1 MARAISKDFL
11 DDLLTGELK
20 PLLDMVHIDDTLDL
34 ELRGKCINIYYR
46 GGSLF
51 RITEKV
57 SRTYEIFFDLNYCK
71 TEAWGKT
78 GITVICNPTIEQAVK
93 DIPYYK
99 QAMDIYLGKSHKYE
113 REFQQVLVRENNC
126 HGIISRSTDYYIIY
140 IEYADSNENRKSRF
154 DIVALKWESKSS
166 ARRNPEKCSIALM
179 ELKYGD
185 GALNNESGIKE
196 HLNDLK
202 SFMSIEKEK
211 LDDFKKDI
219 ETVFKQKCQLGLV
232 DGLQEKQYE
241 VSINF
246 ENPEVIFLFADHDPD
261 SSVLVKELTDI
272 NYNDYKDV
280 FDIYIAEAS
289 YIGYGL
295 YAPRMKEL
303 SIFQRENSCIYNR

>member
-126 HGIISRSTDYYIIY
+126 HGIISRSTDYYIID

-202 SFMSIEKEK
+202 GFMSIEKEK

-241 VSINF
+241 VSISF

>member
-1 MARAISKDFL
+1 MARAISQDFL
-11 DDLLTGELK
+11 DDLKTGKLSS
-20 PLLDMVHIDDTLDL
+20 LLERVLADDTLDL

-126 HGIISRSTDYYIIY
+126 HGIISRSTDYYIID

-241 VSINF
+241 VSISF

>member
-51 RITEKV
+51 RIKEKG
-57 SRTYEIFFDLNYCK
+57 SGTYEICFDSNYCN
-71 TEAWGKT
+71 TEAWRNT
-78 GITVICNPTIEQAVK
+78 GSKVESKPTIEQAVK

-99 QAMDIYLGKSHKYE
+99 QAMDMWFHNHPKYE
-113 REFQQVLVRENNC
+113 REFQQLLVRENNNQ
-126 HGIISRSTDYYIIY
+126 GDISKSTDYYIID

-166 ARRNPEKCSIALM
+166 ARKNPEKCSIALM

-202 SFMSIEKEK
+202 SFMSMEKGE

-241 VSINF
+241 VSISF

>member
-1 MARAISKDFL
+1 MARAISEVFL

-51 RITEKV
+51 RITEKG
-57 SRTYEIFFDLNYCK
+57 SGTYEICFDSNYCN
-71 TEAWGKT
+71 TEAWRNT
-78 GITVICNPTIEQAVK
+78 GIIVICNPTIQQAVK
-93 DIPYYK
+93 NIPYYK
-99 QAMDIYLGKSHKYE
+99 QAMDMWLHKNPKYE
-113 REFQQVLVRENNC
+113 RECQQLLVRENNNQ
-126 HGIISRSTDYYIIY
+126 GDISKSTDYYIID
-140 IEYADSNENRKSRF
+140 IEYADSKENRKSRF

-166 ARRNPEKCSIALM
+166 VRRKPEKCSIALM

-185 GALNNESGIKE
+185 GALNNKSGIKK

-202 SFMSIEKEK
+202 SFISMKKRE

-241 VSINF
+241 VSISF
-246 ENPEVIFLFADHDPD
+246 ENPEVIFLFANHDPD

-272 NYNDYKDV
+272 NCNDYKGI

-303 SIFQRENSCIYNR
+303 SIFQRENCCIYNC

>member
-1 MARAISKDFL
+1 MARAISQDFL
-11 DDLLTGELK
+11 DDLKTGKLSS
-20 PLLDMVHIDDTLDL
+20 LLERVLADDTLDL

-51 RITEKV
+51 RITEKG
-57 SRTYEIFFDLNYCK
+57 SGTYEICFDSNYCD

-126 HGIISRSTDYYIIY
+126 HGIISRSTDYYIID

-241 VSINF
+241 VSISF

>member
-51 RITEKV
+51 RIKEKG
-57 SRTYEIFFDLNYCK
+57 SGTYEICFDSNYCN
-71 TEAWGKT
+71 TEAWRNT
-78 GITVICNPTIEQAVK
+78 GSKVESKPTIEQAVK

-99 QAMDIYLGKSHKYE
+99 QAMDMWFHKHPKYE
-113 REFQQVLVRENNC
+113 REFQQLLVRENNNQ
-126 HGIISRSTDYYIIY
+126 GDISKSTDYYIID

-166 ARRNPEKCSIALM
+166 ARRNTEKCSIALM

-185 GALNNESGIKE
+185 GALNNESGVKE

-241 VSINF
+241 VSISF
-246 ENPEVIFLFADHDPD
+246 ENPEVIFLFANHDPD

>member
-126 HGIISRSTDYYIIY
+126 HGIISRSTDYYIID

>member
-1 MARAISKDFL
+1 
-11 DDLLTGELK
+11 
-20 PLLDMVHIDDTLDL
+20 MVHIDDTLDL

-51 RITEKV
+51 RIKEKG
-57 SRTYEIFFDLNYCK
+57 SGTYEICFDSNYCN
-71 TEAWGKT
+71 TEAWRNT
-78 GITVICNPTIEQAVK
+78 GSKVESKPTIEQAVK

-99 QAMDIYLGKSHKYE
+99 QAMDMWFHKHPKYE
-113 REFQQVLVRENNC
+113 REFQQLLVRENNNQ
-126 HGIISRSTDYYIIY
+126 GDISKSTDYYIID

-166 ARRNPEKCSIALM
+166 ARRNTEKCSIALM

-185 GALNNESGIKE
+185 GALNNESGVKE

-241 VSINF
+241 VSISF
-246 ENPEVIFLFADHDPD
+246 ENPEVIFLFANHDPD

>member
-1 MARAISKDFL
+1 MARAISQDFL
-11 DDLLTGELK
+11 NDLLTGELK
-20 PLLDMVHIDDTLDL
+20 PLLDIVYIDDTLDL
-34 ELRGKCINIYYR
+34 ELRGEYINIYYR

-51 RITEKV
+51 KIEEKENRHYKI
-57 SRTYEIFFDLNYCK
+57 SLDKNYCNTHSMEK
-71 TEAWGKT
+71 EVTPTPSINEA
-78 GITVICNPTIEQAVK
+78 VRDLPL
-93 DIPYYK
+93 YK
-99 QAMDIYLGKSHKYE
+99 QAMDIHLGKSHKYE

-126 HGIISRSTDYYIIY
+126 HGIISRSTDYYIID
-140 IEYADSNENRKSRF
+140 IEYADSKENRKSRF
-154 DIVALKWESKSS
+154 DIVALKWESNPSVRKK
-166 ARRNPEKCSIALM
+166 PEKCSIALM

-185 GALNNESGIKE
+185 GALNKKSGIKE

-202 SFMSIEKEK
+202 SFMSMGKEG

-241 VSINF
+241 VSISF
-246 ENPEVIFLFADHDPD
+246 ENPEVIFLFANHDPD
-261 SSVLVKELTDI
+261 SSVLVEELAGI
-272 NYNDYKDV
+272 NYNDYKDI

-303 SIFQRENSCIYNR
+303 SIFQRENCYVYDC

>member
-1 MARAISKDFL
+1 MARAISQDFL
-11 DDLLTGELK
+11 DDLKTGKLSS
-20 PLLDMVHIDDTLDL
+20 LLERVLADDTLDL

-126 HGIISRSTDYYIIY
+126 HGIISRSTDYYIID

-241 VSINF
+241 VSISF
-246 ENPEVIFLFADHDPD
+246 ENPEVIFLFADLGPD
-261 SSVLVKELTDI
+261 SSVLVKELADI
-272 NYNDYKDV
+272 NYYDY
-280 FDIYIAEAS
+280 
-289 YIGYGL
+289 
-295 YAPRMKEL
+295 
-303 SIFQRENSCIYNR
+303 

>member
-20 PLLDMVHIDDTLDL
+20 PLLDMVYIDDTLDL
-34 ELRGKCINIYYR
+34 ELRGKRINIYYR

-51 RITEKV
+51 RIKEKG
-57 SRTYEIFFDLNYCK
+57 SGTYEICFDSNYCD
-71 TEAWGKT
+71 TEAWRNT
-78 GITVICNPTIEQAVK
+78 GSKVESKPTIEQAVK

-99 QAMDIYLGKSHKYE
+99 QAMDMWFHKNPKYE
-113 REFQQVLVRENNC
+113 REFQQLLVRENNNQ
-126 HGIISRSTDYYIIY
+126 GDISKSTDYYIID

-166 ARRNPEKCSIALM
+166 VRRKPEKCSIALM

-185 GALNNESGIKE
+185 GALNNKSGIKE

-241 VSINF
+241 VSISF

>member
-1 MARAISKDFL
+1 MARAISQDFL
-11 DDLLTGELK
+11 DDLKTGKLSS
-20 PLLDMVHIDDTLDL
+20 LLERVLADDTLDL

-51 RITEKV
+51 RITEKG
-57 SRTYEIFFDLNYCK
+57 SGTYEICFDSNYCD
-71 TEAWGKT
+71 TEAWGNT

-126 HGIISRSTDYYIIY
+126 HGIISRSTDYYIID

-241 VSINF
+241 VSISF
-246 ENPEVIFLFADHDPD
+246 ENPEDKLIFADHDKD
-261 SSVLVKELTDI
+261 SSLLVKELKDI
-272 NYNDYKDV
+272 K
-280 FDIYIAEAS
+280 
-289 YIGYGL
+289 
-295 YAPRMKEL
+295 
-303 SIFQRENSCIYNR
+303 

>member
-51 RITEKV
+51 RITEKG
-57 SRTYEIFFDLNYCK
+57 SGTYEICFDSNYCN
-71 TEAWGKT
+71 TEAWRNT
-78 GITVICNPTIEQAVK
+78 GSKVESKPTIEQAVK

-99 QAMDIYLGKSHKYE
+99 QAMDMWFHKHPKYE
-113 REFQQVLVRENNC
+113 REFQQLLVRENNNQ
-126 HGIISRSTDYYIIY
+126 GDISKSTDYYIID

-166 ARRNPEKCSIALM
+166 DRRNPEKCSIALM

-185 GALNNESGIKE
+185 GALNNDSGIKE

-241 VSINF
+241 VSISF
-246 ENPEVIFLFADHDPD
+246 ENPEVILLFADHDPD

>member
-126 HGIISRSTDYYIIY
+126 HGIISRSTDYYIID

-154 DIVALKWESKSS
+154 DIVALKW
-166 ARRNPEKCSIALM
+166 
-179 ELKYGD
+179 
-185 GALNNESGIKE
+185 
-196 HLNDLK
+196 
-202 SFMSIEKEK
+202 
-211 LDDFKKDI
+211 
-219 ETVFKQKCQLGLV
+219 
-232 DGLQEKQYE
+232 
-241 VSINF
+241 
-246 ENPEVIFLFADHDPD
+246 
-261 SSVLVKELTDI
+261 
-272 NYNDYKDV
+272 
-280 FDIYIAEAS
+280 
-289 YIGYGL
+289 
-295 YAPRMKEL
+295 
-303 SIFQRENSCIYNR
+303 